1 MTTKSPL
8 LRLLLFIVVALP
20 LSVRA
25 DTFVIPFSDIRQ
37 QIDTSGGDPD
47 TVIRAYLAGLIR
59 TELDERGFDVD
70 GGLIF
75 SEIPVDAITTT
86 IQTDCDFP
94 QPYKVHTDATTATVA
109 LDDSSSL
116 TIGLDSIRSIDL
128 LANLTGEIDADAR
141 AWVRWG
147 QDVPF
152 VGDCKTINTDHG
164 WVGLT
169 LPVSIDM
176 SLVLDL
182 EPTYDPDQ
190 VAIVIDKHALLAGNA
205 QFNGGNL
212 RHEFGPFSITDNVLD
227 IFEDELLEAL
237 HENGSAAVAAAI
249 TRLNYRLD
257 GLDENGVPDP
267 AMQAFNGPSTFVLD
281 VDEEDKAF
289 IRDLLAE
296 LGIPEIVLTMV
307 DDRGIEILLQL
318 ILLDGTDRDAYL
330 AGLGAEVGCEAILG
344 AYLTPM
350 NRTPVYTLDGQ
361 VCEVADLTAPGATG
375 YFSDSQCSS
384 EIAFSV
390 TDETAFCLAQ
400 FDPLSGTL
408 LGNAASWLP
417 DTNQP
422 NDELPG
428 VASRSW
434 TSVPSTAL
442 DLFTVSI
449 QDNHQPYVKQL
460 NYRTIADVPRGS
472 GVCELEMRVYKRD
485 IAEQGLK
492 PMLAIHGGTWQ
503 HRGSSFIGLEAS
515 VSQLTERGFVVFAP
529 FYRLAGEK
537 DGNVECN
544 GASWREA
551 TADIESALDWV
562 QQNGAA
568 LGAGPDPVS
577 VFGQSAGAHLAGW
590 LAAHRGHEIRK
601 ALLYYGPTDVL
612 EYLAGAVPAGGPYES
627 YRNFG
632 LRALKNLYGAYDGTG
647 ELQLEQ
653 INFAG
658 LTVELLGNDW
668 STLIPDTVF
677 NFSLIDPLAPPA
689 YLARCAAATQ
699 IDLAAINL
707 SAPPAVLTQCLKQD
721 LSEFLIANSFH
732 QRLAANEVPI
742 YAVHGSGDTIV
753 PHAQSV
759 NLCAAIDGAV
769 LPIDVVDPLTSYS
782 CGTWSEAHIIGNAE
796 HAFDL
801 GVCFG
806 PLCPAGEPGSATRS
820 AAAAAIDASYAWLQQ
835 DPAPDTDGDGIA
847 DDVDT
852 DDDNDGIPD
861 EWEIANGLDPLDP
874 DDALLDNDVDG
885 LTNLDE
891 FLTGTDPNSADSDND
906 GAMDNSDNCAATT
919 NPGQEDA
926 DRDGLGN
933 VCDTTN
939 GLAPFDYDGDGKSDI
954 LWQNTVSGEV
964 SYWQMNGAMLT
975 SDSSIATLGN
985 LDWTIVGGGDRN
997 SDGNADIV
1005 WRNSAT
1011 GQMAV
1016 WLMSGA
1022 TIAANLGLPTVS
1034 SQDWQVA
1041 GNGDY
1046 NGDGDADILWRNV
1059 ANGQNAMWLISG
1071 GTLLAN
1077 LSVTS
1082 VGNLDWS
1089 VASSGDFD
1097 GDGNADI
1104 LWRNGA
1110 TGTNALWL
1118 MNGAYLVANK
1128 GVPAVSNTDWQIQRD
1143 GDYNGDGKAD
1153 MLWRN
1158 VVSGHNAIWLMA
1170 GSARIANVGLPQ
1182 ISDTNALV
1190 VGDGD
1195 YDGNGSADILW
1206 RNVVTGQNTMY
1217 QISNGS
1223 VSAISTLD
1231 SQETDWQV
1239 VTID

>member
-1 MTTKSPL
+1 MTTTPPL
-8 LRLLLFIVVALP
+8 LRLLLVLLAVLT
-20 LSVRA
+20 LSARA

-37 QIDTSGGDPD
+37 AIDTSGDDPD
-47 TVIRAYLAGLIR
+47 AVIRAYLAGLIR
-59 TELDERGFDVD
+59 SELDARGFDVD
-70 GGLIF
+70 GGLVF

-94 QPYKVHTDATTATVA
+94 QPYKVHTDATTAIVA

-116 TIGLDSIRSIDL
+116 TIALDSIRSIDL
-128 LANLTGEIDADAR
+128 IANLTGEIDADAR

-152 VGDCKTINTDHG
+152 VGDCKTINTDNG

-169 LPVSIDM
+169 LPFSIDM
-176 SLVLDL
+176 SLMLDL

-190 VAIVIDKHALLAGNA
+190 VAIVIGKHALLAGQA

-212 RHEFGPFSITDNVLD
+212 RHEFGPISITDNVLD

-237 HENGSAAVAAAI
+237 HENGSAAVESAI
-249 TRLNYRLD
+249 DRLNYRLD
-257 GLDENGVPDP
+257 GLDENGMPDP
-267 AMQAFNGPSTFVLD
+267 TIEAFNAPSTFVLD
-281 VDEEDKAF
+281 VDEADKAF

-296 LGIPEIVLTMV
+296 LGIPEIVLAMV
-307 DDRGIEILLQL
+307 DDRGVEILLQL
-318 ILLDGTDRDAYL
+318 ILLDGAERDAYL

-344 AYLTPM
+344 TYLTPM
-350 NRTPVYTLDGQ
+350 NRTTVYTLDDQ
-361 VCEVADLTAPGATG
+361 QCEIADLSTAGTGG
-375 YFSDSQCSS
+375 YFSDAQCNN

-390 TDETAFCLAQ
+390 TDDTEFCLAQ
-400 FDPLSGTL
+400 FDPLSETL
-408 LGNAASWLP
+408 LGNAASWAP

-428 VASRSW
+428 VASRNW
-434 TSVPSTAL
+434 TSVPGTAL

-449 QDNHQPYVKQL
+449 QGNHQPYMKQL
-460 NYRTIADVPRGS
+460 NYKAIADVPRGS

-485 IAEQGLK
+485 IAEQSLK
-492 PMLAIHGGTWQ
+492 PLLAIHGGTWQ

-515 VSQLTERGFVVFAP
+515 ASQFTERGFVVFAP

-562 QQNGAA
+562 QQNGTA
-568 LGAGPDPVS
+568 LGAGSDPVS

-590 LAAHRGHEIRK
+590 LAAHRGNEIRK

-632 LRALKNLYGAYDGTG
+632 LRALRNLYGADDSSA

-658 LTVELLGNDW
+658 LTVELLGSDW

-677 NFSLIDPLAPPA
+677 DLSLIDPLTPPV

-699 IDLAAINL
+699 TDLAAINL
-707 SAPPAVLTQCLKQD
+707 SAPPAALTQCLKQD

-732 QRLAANEVPI
+732 HQLGADEVPV

-759 NLCAAIDGAV
+759 NLCAAIDDTV
-769 LPIDVVDPLTSYS
+769 LPVDVVDPLTSYS
-782 CGTWSEAHIIGNAE
+782 CGTWSESHIIRDAE

-806 PLCPAGEPGSATRS
+806 PLCPAGDAGSEIRG
-820 AAAAAIDASYAWLQQ
+820 AANAAISGSYAWLQR

-861 EWEIANGLDPLDP
+861 QWEIDNGLDPLDP
-874 DDALLDNDVDG
+874 DDAFLDNDVDG
-885 LTNLDE
+885 VTNLDE
-891 FLTGTDPNSADSDND
+891 FLTGTDPNSVDTDSD
-906 GAMDNSDNCAATT
+906 GAMDSSDNCAATT

-926 DRDGLGN
+926 DRDGVGN

-939 GLAPFDYDGDGKSDI
+939 GLAPFDYDGDGESDI
-954 LWQNTVSGEV
+954 LWQNMTSGEV
-964 SYWQMNGAMLT
+964 SYWQMNGATLT
-975 SDSSIATLGN
+975 SNTNIATLGN
-985 LDWTIVGGGDRN
+985 LDWQIVGNGDRN
-997 SDGNADIV
+997 SDGKTDIL

-1011 GQMAV
+1011 GEMAV
-1016 WLMSGA
+1016 WLMNGA
-1022 TIAANLGLPTVS
+1022 TITANLGLPTVS
-1034 SQDWQVA
+1034 NQDWQVV

-1071 GTLLAN
+1071 GALMAN

-1104 LWRNGA
+1104 LWRNGV
-1110 TGTNALWL
+1110 TGSNALWL

-1128 GVPAVSNTDWQIQRD
+1128 GVAAVSNTDWQIQRD
-1143 GDYNGDGKAD
+1143 GDYNGDGTAD
-1153 MLWRN
+1153 LLWRN
-1158 VVSGHNAIWLMA
+1158 AASGHNAVWLMN

-1182 ISDTNALV
+1182 ISDTNMLV

-1206 RNVVTGQNTMY
+1206 RNVVTGQNTIHQM
-1217 QISNGS
+1217 SNGR
-1223 VSAISTLD
+1223 VFATPAL
-1231 SQETDWQV
+1231 ETRGTDWQV
-1239 VTID
+1239 VTVD

>member
-1 MTTKSPL
+1 MTTKPPFL
-8 LRLLLFIVVALP
+8 LTLLVILVVLP
-20 LSVRA
+20 VSARA

-47 TVIRAYLAGLIR
+47 VIIRAYFADLIR

-70 GGLIF
+70 GGLVF
-75 SEIPVDAITTT
+75 SDIPVDAITTT
-86 IQTDCDFP
+86 IQDDCDFP
-94 QPYKVHTDATTATVA
+94 QPYKVHTDATTATVT

-116 TIGLDSIRSIDL
+116 TIALDSIRSIDL
-128 LANLTGEIDADAR
+128 IANLTGEIDADAR

-169 LPVSIDM
+169 LPLSIDM
-176 SLVLDL
+176 SLMLDL
-182 EPTYDPDQ
+182 EPSYDPDQ
-190 VAIVIDKHALLAGNA
+190 VAIVIDKHALLDGQA
-205 QFNGGNL
+205 QFIGGDL
-212 RHEFGPFSITDNVLD
+212 RHEFGPISITDNVLN

-237 HENGSAAVAAAI
+237 DENGAAAVAAAI
-249 TRLNYRLD
+249 TRLNYRLE

-267 AMQAFNGPSTFVLD
+267 TIQAFNGPSTFVLD

-289 IRDLLAE
+289 IRDLLAD
-296 LGIPEIVLTMV
+296 LGIPDIVLAMV
-307 DDRGIEILLQL
+307 DDRGVELLLQL
-318 ILLDGTDRDAYL
+318 ILLDGVERDAYL

-344 AYLTPM
+344 TYLAPLS
-350 NRTPVYTLDGQ
+350 RTPVYTLDGQ
-361 VCEVADLTAPGATG
+361 VCSAADLTVPGVGG
-375 YFSDSQCSS
+375 YFSDSLCGN

-400 FDPLSGTL
+400 FDPQSDTL
-408 LGNAASWLP
+408 LGNAASWSP

-422 NDELPG
+422 NDELPDID
-428 VASRSW
+428 SRSW
-434 TSVPSTAL
+434 TSVPGTAL

-449 QDNHQPYVKQL
+449 QGNHQPYMKQL
-460 NYRTIADVPRGS
+460 NYRTVNDVQRGS

-492 PMLAIHGGTWQ
+492 PLLAIHGGTWQ

-515 VSQLTERGFVVFAP
+515 VSQFTERGFIVFVP
-529 FYRLAGEK
+529 FYRLAGDK

-562 QQNGAA
+562 QQNGTA
-568 LGAGPDPVS
+568 LGAGSDPVS

-590 LAAHRGHEIRK
+590 LAAHRGGEIRK
-601 ALLYYGPTDVL
+601 ALLYYAPSDVL
-612 EYLAGAVPAGGPYES
+612 EYLAGAVPPGGPYES

-632 LRALKNLYGAYDGTG
+632 LRALSNLYGAGDGPN
-647 ELQLEQ
+647 ELQLQQ

-658 LTVELLGNDW
+658 LTVELLSSDW

-677 NFSLIDPLAPPA
+677 DLGLIDPLAPPV
-689 YLARCAAATQ
+689 YLARCAVATQ
-699 IDLAAINL
+699 TDLTAINL
-707 SAPPAVLTQCLKQD
+707 SAPPAALTQCLKQD
-721 LSEFLIANSFH
+721 VSEFLIANSFH
-732 QRLAANEVPI
+732 HQLGSNEVPV

-753 PHAQSV
+753 PHTQSV
-759 NLCAAIDGAV
+759 NLCAAIDDAV
-769 LPIDVVDPLTSYS
+769 LPIDIVDPLTSYA
-782 CGTWSEAHIIGNAE
+782 CGTWSEAHIIQDAE

-820 AAAAAIDASYAWLQQ
+820 AAETAINASYAWLQQ

-852 DDDNDGIPD
+852 DDDNDGISD

-874 DDALLDNDVDG
+874 DDASLDNDVDG

-891 FLTGTDPNSADSDND
+891 FLAGTDPNSADSDTD
-906 GAMDNSDNCAATT
+906 GAMDGVDNCAATP

-926 DRDGLGN
+926 DRDGVGN

-954 LWQNTVSGEV
+954 LWQNTVTGEV
-964 SYWQMNGAMLT
+964 TYWQMNAATLMSNT
-975 SDSSIATLGN
+975 SVATLGN
-985 LDWTIVGGGDRN
+985 LDWQIVGSGDRN
-997 SDGNADIV
+997 SNGKTDIL
-1005 WRNSAT
+1005 WRNAAT

-1016 WLMSGA
+1016 WLMHGA
-1022 TIAANLGLPTVS
+1022 TIEANLGLPTVS
-1034 SQDWQVA
+1034 DPDWQVV

-1071 GTLLAN
+1071 GALMAN
-1077 LSVTS
+1077 LGVTG

-1110 TGTNALWL
+1110 TGANALWL
-1118 MNGAYLVANK
+1118 MNGAYLFANK
-1128 GVPAVSNTDWQIQRD
+1128 GVSAVSNTDWQLQRD
-1143 GDYNGDGKAD
+1143 GDYNGDGTAD
-1153 MLWRN
+1153 ILWRN
-1158 VVSGHNAIWLMA
+1158 VVTGHNAIWLMN
-1170 GSARIANVGLPQ
+1170 GSVRIANIGLPQ
-1182 ISDTNALV
+1182 ISDTNMHVA
-1190 VGDGD
+1190 GDGD

-1206 RNVVTGQNTMY
+1206 RNIVTGQTTMY
-1217 QISNGS
+1217 QINNGS
-1223 VSAISTLD
+1223 VFAASTLD
-1231 SQETDWQV
+1231 QQDTDWQV